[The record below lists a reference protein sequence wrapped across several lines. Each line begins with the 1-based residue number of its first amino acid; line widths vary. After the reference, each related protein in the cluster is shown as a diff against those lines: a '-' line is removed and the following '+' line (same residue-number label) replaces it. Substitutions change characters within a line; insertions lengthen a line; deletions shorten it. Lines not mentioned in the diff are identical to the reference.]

1 MGIKSRQEGFADEAS
16 VVHRMNIAIHQ
27 VPVVQRPYN
36 AIQQIS
42 VDKTNLTVHWI
53 VIYLMDSVI

>member
-1 MGIKSRQEGFADEAS
+1 MKPVLFI
-16 VVHRMNIAIHQ
+16 RMNIAIHQ